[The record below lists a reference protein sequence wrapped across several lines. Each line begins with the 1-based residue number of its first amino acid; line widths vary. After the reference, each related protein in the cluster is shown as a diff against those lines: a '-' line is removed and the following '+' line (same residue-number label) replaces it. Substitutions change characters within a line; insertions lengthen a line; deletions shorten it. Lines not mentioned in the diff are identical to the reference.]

1 MDAIQEILNKQGI
14 DLNYIKNNIMDDGAV
29 SSRTKKLLAIAS
41 AVATGCD
48 QCVEKHKKEAKDAGL
63 NDDEISEAILVA
75 ALIRFGSGVKY
86 LNND

>member
-14 DLNYIKNNIMDDGAV
+14 DLNYIKDNIMDDGEV
-29 SSRTKKLLAIAS
+29 SSRTKKLLAISS

-48 QCVEKHKKEAKDAGL
+48 QCVEKHKKEAKGSGL
-63 NDDEISEAILVA
+63 NDNEISEAILVA

-86 LNND
+86 LNHD